1 MTSARPTGVA
11 RRSALGL
18 PPAIRAC
25 LFDLDGVLTRTERV
39 HAAAWK
45 EMFDEYLR
53 ARARP
58 GLPFAPFEHDDYLR
72 FVDGKTRADG
82 VRSFLGSRGI
92 ELPDGVPDDPVAR
105 ETVQGLGNR
114 KNDLVLALIARMG
127 VEVYE
132 GSVRYVR
139 RRSRGAASRSGRLLE
154 RELPRRARGARISP
168 PSSTS
173 WSTASSPSEAP
184 QREAGAGHVPRRG
197 ERARRPPARAAVF
210 EDAAAGVE
218 AGRAGGF
225 GFVVGVDRSSRPM
238 RFETTAPTS
247 SSEISRSSSGALSAA
262 AYAVEPWSVRETG
275 LDLRRSRAPS
285 RYSRCRTGTLACA
298 RTSTRASRSRCP
310 GRT

>member
-58 GLPFAPFEHDDYLR
+58 GLPFTPFEHDDYLR

-92 ELPDGVPDDPVAR
+92 ELPDGEPDDPVAR

-132 GSVRYVR
+132 GSVRYVHAVR
-139 RRSRGAASRSGRLLE
+139 EARASLRGRLLE
-154 RELPRRARGARISP
+154 RQLPRRAGEGGSRPPLRRRGGRHRRRC
-168 PSSTS
+168 
-173 WSTASSPSEAP
+173 EAP
-184 QREAGAGHVPRRG
+184 QREACSGRIPRRG
-197 ERARRPPARAAVF
+197 ERARRSAGARR
-210 EDAAAGVE
+210 GLR
-218 AGRAGGF
+218 GRRGRRGG
-225 GFVVGVDRSSRPM
+225 RPDG
-238 RFETTAPTS
+238 R
-247 SSEISRSSSGALSAA
+247 IR
-262 AYAVEPWSVRETG
+262 
-275 LDLRRSRAPS
+275 LRGGS
-285 RYSRCRTGTLACA
+285 
-298 RTSTRASRSRCP
+298 
-310 GRT
+310 